1 MIVGE
6 AELWKVIEEK
16 KEKAVCDGQNF
27 GFFFFFFLVL
37 FEKNHIY
44 P

>member
-27 GFFFFFFLVL
+27 GFFFFFWVVFV
-37 FEKNHIY
+37 KNHIY

>member
-27 GFFFFFFLVL
+27 GFFFFFLGCIL
-37 FEKNHIY
+37 EK
-44 P
+44 